1 MILRVITRGGSV
13 CRRANTGWNTMADQ
27 KKKLD
32 AETEV
37 WNAISAF
44 EQIIE
49 AMPEDRLALETLQE
63 AYEKIGDQAQA
74 LNYLVRLAKVMLQEG
89 DTAGAIGLQ
98 PKLTS
103 LGGKDPAAREIL
115 ETIQQLQ
122 GSAKPPAANTP
133 AAAETRGRAP
143 AKRLDISNEMSLA
156 WELAQAGEITQDEY
170 TEVVH
175 DLTENSTKAL
185 NSPVTVLHVLEDRQ
199 YKHRERILAYLAKSA
214 GMPLITL
221 TAFELQ
227 PAAFNLIP
235 MDVMVRQGALAFDQM
250 AKDLLVAILNPF
262 NKDLQENIKAVT
274 GRECHFYLVSAA
286 DFETALEKIRKASAA
301 A

>member
-1 MILRVITRGGSV
+1 
-13 CRRANTGWNTMADQ
+13 MAEQ
-27 KKKLD
+27 KKTLD

-44 EQIIE
+44 EQILE

-89 DTAGAIGLQ
+89 DTAGALGLQ
-98 PKLTS
+98 QKLTS
-103 LGGKDPAAREIL
+103 LGGKDPAAQEIL
-115 ETIQQLQ
+115 ETLQQLQ
-122 GSAKPPAANTP
+122 GSTATAADGP
-133 AAAETRGRAP
+133 AAAAVETRGKAP
-143 AKRLDISNEMSLA
+143 ARRLDISNEMSLA

-199 YKHRERILAYLAKSA
+199 YKNRERIHAYLAKLS
-214 GMPLITL
+214 GTPLITL
-221 TAFELQ
+221 SSFDLQ
-227 PAAFNLIP
+227 PAAFNMIP
-235 MDVMVRQGALAFDQM
+235 MDIMARQGAIAFDQM
-250 AKDLLVAILNPF
+250 AQDLLVAILNPF

-286 DFETALEKIRKASAA
+286 DFETALEKIRRNTEA
-301 A
+301 

>member
-1 MILRVITRGGSV
+1 
-13 CRRANTGWNTMADQ
+13 MADQ

-44 EQIIE
+44 EQILE

-89 DTAGAIGLQ
+89 DTMGALGLQ
-98 PKLTS
+98 PKLIS
-103 LGGKDPAAREIL
+103 LGGKDPSAREIL
-115 ETIQQLQ
+115 ETLQQLQ
-122 GSAKPPAANTP
+122 GSTKP
-133 AAAETRGRAP
+133 AAAAPAAAAAATAVETRGKAP
-143 AKRLDISNEMSLA
+143 ARRLDISNEMSLA

-199 YKHRERILAYLAKSA
+199 YKNRERILAYLAKLS
-214 GMPLITL
+214 GTPLITL
-221 TAFELQ
+221 SAFDLQ
-227 PAAFNLIP
+227 PAAFNMIP
-235 MDVMVRQGALAFDQM
+235 MDLMARQGAIAFDQM
-250 AKDLLVAILNPF
+250 AQDLLVAILNPF

-286 DFETALEKIRKASAA
+286 DFETALEKIRRATAA
-301 A
+301 